1 MFETY
6 TYHSYSFLC
15 SEAFDILVSF
25 LYLVQALP
33 CILGKGVS
41 FRVKEEYEAMQEQK
55 CKIEGSLMFRFQ
67 NSSKHFSIAGK

>member
-25 LYLVQALP
+25 LYLVQPLP
-33 CILGKGVS
+33 SILGKGVS

-55 CKIEGSLMFRFQ
+55 REIEGSLMFRFH
-67 NSSKHFSIAGK
+67 NSSKYFSIAGK

>member
-25 LYLVQALP
+25 LYLVQPLP
-33 CILGKGVS
+33 CNLGKGVS
-41 FRVKEEYEAMQEQK
+41 FRVKEEYEVMQEQK
-55 CKIEGSLMFRFQ
+55 REIEGNLIFRFH
-67 NSSKHFSIAGK
+67 NSSKYFSIAGK